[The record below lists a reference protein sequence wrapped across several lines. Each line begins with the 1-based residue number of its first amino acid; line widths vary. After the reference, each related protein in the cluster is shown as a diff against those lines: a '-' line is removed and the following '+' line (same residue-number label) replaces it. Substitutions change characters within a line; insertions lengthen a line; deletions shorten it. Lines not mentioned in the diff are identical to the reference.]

1 MSLFGQRSFV
11 EQGLRGQ
18 GRGNRDDLG
27 CESTLGAGQTIECQS
42 IYCREKGAFV
52 VSIRME

>member
-1 MSLFGQRSFV
+1 MSLFGQRSSV

-27 CESTLGAGQTIECQS
+27 CASTWGAGQTIGSQS
-42 IYCREKGAFV
+42 IYCREKGALC
-52 VSIRME
+52 